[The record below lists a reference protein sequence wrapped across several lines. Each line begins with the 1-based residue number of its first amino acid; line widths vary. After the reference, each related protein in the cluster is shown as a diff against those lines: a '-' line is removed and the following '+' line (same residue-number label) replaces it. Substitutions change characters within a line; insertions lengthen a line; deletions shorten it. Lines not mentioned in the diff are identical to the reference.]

1 MIAQLAR
8 KTNFNEKE
16 VRQWQSLFLKDCP
29 DGLLSE
35 DKFVTF
41 YCAFFESVDD
51 QEKVSLARQIFRT
64 FDQDGNGQVDFP
76 EFLRGMSALLR
87 GTTAQRLRWA
97 FSMYDIDNNGVLSRP
112 ELLNV
117 LKLMYE
123 LQHPRRRH
131 SEPGGSDSSG
141 PGSISHLEKLLM
153 YELQHPRRRHSEPG
167 GSVSSGPGSIS
178 HLEKLLMYELQHP
191 RRRHSE
197 PGGSDSS
204 GPGSISHLEKLV
216 DRLLSVLDDNND
228 GHVQMKE
235 FVEGVR
241 RNPQLL
247 TFDDP
252 D

>member
-1 MIAQLAR
+1 MGKVLSCLTCGGEKGRPIATRGRKHSRRMIAQLAR

-41 YCAFFESVDD
+41 YCAFFESVNDE
-51 QEKVSLARQIFRT
+51 EKVSLARQIFRT

-131 SEPGGSDSSG
+131 SEPAAVAGCSDSAGG
-141 PGSISHLEKLLM
+141 PGSIT
-153 YELQHPRRRHSEPG
+153 
-167 GSVSSGPGSIS
+167 
-178 HLEKLLMYELQHP
+178 
-191 RRRHSE
+191 
-197 PGGSDSS
+197 
-204 GPGSISHLEKLV
+204 HLEKLV

-241 RNPQLL
+241 KNPQLL
-247 TFDDP
+247 TFEDEEE
-252 D
+252 

>member
-131 SEPGGSDSSG
+131 SE
-141 PGSISHLEKLLM
+141 L
-153 YELQHPRRRHSEPG
+153 
-167 GSVSSGPGSIS
+167 
-178 HLEKLLMYELQHP
+178 
-191 RRRHSE
+191 E

>member
-1 MIAQLAR
+1 MGKALSCLVCRGGKGRSNNRGRKQSRRMIAQLAR

-117 LKLMYE
+117 LKVNFLMYE

-131 SEPGGSDSSG
+131 SEPGGSD
-141 PGSISHLEKLLM
+141 
-153 YELQHPRRRHSEPG
+153 
-167 GSVSSGPGSIS
+167 SSGPGSIS

>member
-1 MIAQLAR
+1 MGKVLSLLPCGGVKKRSTTRGQSRRMIAQLAR

-29 DGLLSE
+29 DGSLSR
-35 DKFVTF
+35 DKFVAF
-41 YCAFFESVDD
+41 YCAFFESVND

-64 FDQDGNGQVDFP
+64 FDQDGDGQVDFP

-97 FSMYDIDNNGVLSRP
+97 FSMYDIDNNGELSRD

-123 LQHPRRRH
+123 LQHPRRRT
-131 SEPGGSDSSG
+131 SEPGSSENTG
-141 PGSISHLEKLLM
+141 PGSTT
-153 YELQHPRRRHSEPG
+153 
-167 GSVSSGPGSIS
+167 
-178 HLEKLLMYELQHP
+178 
-191 RRRHSE
+191 
-197 PGGSDSS
+197 
-204 GPGSISHLEKLV
+204 HLEKLV

-247 TFDDP
+247 TFDEGD
-252 D
+252 